1 MRRGTII
8 ALAALVLA
16 TAPVGTPPLAS
27 PLPKAQQTPAAETP
41 AAETPAAETPAA
53 ETSAA
58 GTPAAGTPAPN
69 AKVEKLGLLSIGV
82 GWYDWNDDKDAVDLR
97 LEYRSPH
104 EALWRLKPWIGLEG
118 TTDGAVYGVAGMLVD
133 IFFGRRLVLTPSFG
147 GGLYAD
153 GGGKDLGHVVEFRSQ
168 LELGYRFDDRS
179 RLSVA
184 VSHISNASLDDN
196 NPGTEVA
203 TIYYHMPIRSIF
215 GE

>member
-8 ALAALVLA
+8 AVAALVLA
-16 TAPVGTPPLAS
+16 TAPVGAAAWAEELAS
-27 PLPKAQQTPAAETP
+27 GKPKVPEKPAT
-41 AAETPAAETPAA
+41 
-53 ETSAA
+53 
-58 GTPAAGTPAPN
+58 GQPAAGQPATGQP
-69 AKVEKLGLLSIGV
+69 ATEMPAVEKAVPKVNGEKSGLLSIGI
-82 GWYDWNDDKDAVDLR
+82 GWYDWNDDKDAVDFR

-104 EALWRLKPWIGLEG
+104 EVLWHVKPWIGMEG
-118 TTDGAVYGVAGMLVD
+118 TTDGAVYGVAGILVD
-133 IFFGRRLVLTPSFG
+133 LFLGSNLVFTPSFG

-203 TIYYHMPIRSIF
+203 TIYYHMPIRSLF